1 MAVLQTRRRFVMA
14 VLLRLHARRLPPASF
29 VSAAAAAPA
38 AALRPH
44 TPNLV
49 TICPALLSRPVPP
62 CVPFKAV
69 PKRVHNGTQISVF
82 WEKEKQYYP
91 AVVTS
96 YCAKSGTYTV
106 EYQDGDV
113 DHHAQLDGPT
123 SLTFSILAGRC
134 SCCGSAALPDP
145 GPMSN
150 CTIPTGFAAVT
161 AGAFNVPALP
171 ASGSSVPRA
180 SLAASLSGVK
190 PVILCASCAFAR
202 S

>member
-1 MAVLQTRRRFVMA
+1 MMSVTAATAVSNRIHDGS
-14 VLLRLHARRLPPASF
+14 RLSIYWPD
-29 VSAAAAAPA
+29 
-38 AALRPH
+38 
-44 TPNLV
+44 
-49 TICPALLSRPVPP
+49 
-62 CVPFKAV
+62 
-69 PKRVHNGTQISVF
+69 
-82 WEKEKQYYP
+82 EKQYYL
-91 AVVTS
+91 AVVSS
-96 YCAKSGTYTV
+96 YSAKAGTYSLV
-106 EYQDGDV
+106 YDDGDV
-113 DHHAQLDGPT
+113 DNDAKLDGP
-123 SLTFSILAGRC
+123 SALTFSILAGRC

-150 CTIPTGFAAVT
+150 CTIPAGFAAVT